1 MRGVIWFLER
11 DVYLTNKVH
20 VSSNII
26 AMLVE
31 AEIRINQGPQA
42 SQAAKVSQGRGP
54 CRHLASW
61 TSTMD
66 TT

>member
-1 MRGVIWFLER
+1 
-11 DVYLTNKVH
+11 
-20 VSSNII
+20 
-26 AMLVE
+26 MLVE

-66 TT
+66 TTWSCPWLDARRWLIRVTDNTGD